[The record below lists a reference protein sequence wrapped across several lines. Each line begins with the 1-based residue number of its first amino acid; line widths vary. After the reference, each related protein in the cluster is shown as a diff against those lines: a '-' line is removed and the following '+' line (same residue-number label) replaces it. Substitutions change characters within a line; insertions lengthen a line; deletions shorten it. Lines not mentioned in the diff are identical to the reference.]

1 MEEEQP
7 LLPLVARSSGQ
18 YKHKELNKFSRT
30 IAIIGGI
37 VVIITALLAL
47 SSTMTS
53 RSFSSH
59 PLVLAFKTN
68 EQKLMLAKSGE
79 IKYTSLSTSLVY
91 TLFVEYKS
99 TYNKEYTTKSEESKK
114 QKNFQAFLSTID
126 SRNAAEKEAG
136 SSAVHGITI
145 FSDMS
150 EEEFRDMYLSSYVKS
165 DITAKKAV
173 VKATYGDSTSST
185 TISWVGVYTGAV
197 NNQGYCGS
205 CWAFTTAEQIQADA
219 VRAKVLSIDDPLSV
233 QQILNCDVASNG
245 YKTDDQGCGGGDP
258 LTALQYIKTTGGL
271 CLDKSYPYTATTGL
285 EFGGDLEN
293 EVYGAIYGKVDVK
306 TDIDAACTA
315 LKKNYVVTVD
325 EYYQISNEDDMIEYV
340 KKTGNENQFCV
351 CS

>member
-7 LLPLVARSSGQ
+7 LLPSHRVVVASSSS
-18 YKHKELNKFSRT
+18 HNSRT
-30 IAIIGGI
+30 IALVCGT
-37 VVIITALLAL
+37 VTIITTLLAL

-68 EQKLMLAKSGE
+68 EQKLMMAKNGE
-79 IKYTSLSTSLVY
+79 IKYSSLSSSLVD
-91 TLFVEYKS
+91 TLFVEYKT
-99 TYNKEYTTKSEESKK
+99 TYNKEYVTKSEESKK
-114 QKNFQAFLSTID
+114 QKNFQDFLSTID
-126 SRNAAEKEAG
+126 ARNALEQENDG
-136 SSAVHGITI
+136 TAVHGVTI
-145 FSDMS
+145 FSDLS
-150 EEEFRDMYLSSYVKS
+150 EEEFRDMYLSSYIKS

-173 VKATYGDSTSST
+173 VKASTTYGETSSST
-185 TISWVGVYTGAV
+185 TVSWVGVYTGGV

-205 CWAFTTAEQIQADA
+205 CWAFTTAEQLQADG
-219 VRAKVLSIDDPLSV
+219 VRAKVLTIDEPLSV

-271 CLDKSYPYTATTGL
+271 CSDESYPYTATTGL
-285 EFGGDLEN
+285 SSGGDLEN

-306 TDIDAACTA
+306 TDIDATCTA

-325 EYYQISNEDDMIEYV
+325 EYYQIEKEDDMIEYV
-340 KKTGNENQFCV
+340 KKTGNEDHY
-351 CS
+351 